1 MLNRFLNKYKNMAL
15 PLKAAFWFTVCNLI
29 LKGISFITVPIFTR
43 IMSDIEYGKLSLF
56 LSFEQLF
63 LILATWEIQMGAYQK
78 GLFKYKDET
87 KLFTI
92 STQALVNVLSL
103 SFFIILFCCNNFVVQ
118 FTGMSRK
125 ILLFLLIYILLQPSY
140 NCWLIRK
147 RTIYCYRISVIVT
160 IFYALINVAIPMGAL
175 FLISKTAEV
184 RFVSTM
190 ICSSLMF
197 IVFYFP
203 NAKYWVLVQ
212 NFERVKEH
220 WVFLIRF
227 EAPLVL
233 HSLSYLVLSQA
244 DRVMIGKMV
253 GEAQAAY
260 YSVAYSIGSVVSILQ
275 NSINQALI
283 PWIYEMLEKKQY
295 RKIGEIINYLLIL
308 VGGIMLIFIL
318 IAPEIMKI
326 LFDKNYYEA
335 IWCIP
340 PIVMGVFFMFL
351 YSIFVNI
358 ESYYEKTKYVMYVS
372 VSCGLINIL
381 LNYVCIKIWGYIA
394 CGYTTMI
401 CYILFA
407 IGHYSFM
414 KRTIKIAGIK
424 ENIFDCKEIIIISLL
439 TLFVGILFT
448 ILYNFKFVRWGI
460 LGVALLGIFLMKNKI
475 IYLKSI
481 LKEKQ

>member
-1 MLNRFLNKYKNMAL
+1 MLNRFLNKYKNLAL

-147 RTIYCYRISVIVT
+147 RTIYSYKISVIVT

-175 FLISKTAEV
+175 FLINKTAEV
-184 RFVSTM
+184 KFVSTM

-318 IAPEIMKI
+318 IAPEIMKT

-351 YSIFVNI
+351 YSVFVNI
-358 ESYYEKTKYVMYVS
+358 ESYYEQTKYVMIVS
-372 VSCGLINIL
+372 VICGIINVV
-381 LNYVCIKIWGYIA
+381 LNYVCINIWGYIA
-394 CGYTTMI
+394 CGYTTLI

-407 IGHYSFM
+407 VGHYCFM
-414 KRTIKIAGIK
+414 KKTLRINNIK
-424 ENIFDCKEIIIISLL
+424 ENIVNLNMIILISASVLL
-439 TLFVGILFT
+439 IGVLFT
-448 ILYNFKFVRWGI
+448 ILYYNLYARV
-460 LGVALLGIFLMKNKI
+460 LLLFAIIIITFCFRKKIYQLKNI
-475 IYLKSI
+475 IKTN
-481 LKEKQ
+481 K